1 MVLHPGGCGRVTRRR
16 IQPLGPLPRSGLS
29 GSRGGGP
36 FFSLSAAPCPPA
48 PGPSAGS
55 PGEGSCVC
63 LRGLLPSGPSFLS
76 GVPHDPTRRWPGV
89 PSACCSGRPGRGS
102 EPRRV
107 HGSKAQTHQQSV
119 GGHFPCV
126 RGPAVPDTE
135 HHQNPRFPRV
145 SRGDPTGSVQ
155 NKPEDPA
162 ICPTRTSVF
171 EANAWLT

>member
-55 PGEGSCVC
+55 PGGGVLCVFAWPFA
-63 LRGLLPSGPSFLS
+63 LLSDPPARPHPPMARGCRRRVVPGGP
-76 GVPHDPTRRWPGV
+76 GGV
-89 PSACCSGRPGRGS
+89 PSRGAS
-102 EPRRV
+102 TDPKPR
-107 HGSKAQTHQQSV
+107 HQQSV